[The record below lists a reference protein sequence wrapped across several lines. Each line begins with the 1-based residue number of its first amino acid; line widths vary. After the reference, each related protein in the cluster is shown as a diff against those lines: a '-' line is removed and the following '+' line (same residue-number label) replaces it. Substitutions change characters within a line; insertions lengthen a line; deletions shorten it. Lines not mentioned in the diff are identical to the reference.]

1 MATWT
6 TISNAAVAVGGIP
19 SSTTVTALRD
29 NPVAMAE
36 SASGSPVIFA
46 GWHPVDKVTVGDGKT
61 GLIYDAA
68 INGTVPS
75 VVSPDFEDGYE
86 YRIVARDISH
96 TNLGDARIW
105 IDGFYETDAAYYLMG
120 LSAAAG
126 ASTRFGCD
134 VNFLMPRVPS
144 FGHMLQYTTY
154 ESTTILQG
162 TDIQTTAYQSPAQKI
177 LRARIRFSAGNID
190 AGKIWFFRRREYAS
204 LP

>member
-1 MATWT
+1 MTTWT
-6 TISNAAVAVGGIP
+6 NISNAAVAVGGIP

-36 SASGSPVIFA
+36 SASGAPVIFA

-68 INGTVPS
+68 INGTVSS
-75 VVSPDFEDGYE
+75 VVSPNFEDGYE

-96 TNLGDARIW
+96 TSTSEARIW

-120 LSAAAG
+120 ISAQNPS
-126 ASTRFGCD
+126 STRFGCD

-144 FGHMLQYTTY
+144 LGHMLQYTTY
-154 ESTTILQG
+154 SSTTILQG